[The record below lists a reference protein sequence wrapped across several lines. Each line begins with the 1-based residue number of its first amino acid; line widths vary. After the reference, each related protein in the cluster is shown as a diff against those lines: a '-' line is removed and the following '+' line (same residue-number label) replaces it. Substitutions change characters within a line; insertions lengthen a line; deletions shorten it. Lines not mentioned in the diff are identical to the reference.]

1 MTEGRF
7 NPYLTCKY
15 DGGDND
21 ITDIEE
27 VMPRFDIDSIDEK
40 WLDNHVLFEVDT
52 LPVLLDGEES
62 IVLSKIIEESF
73 KDVPPDRFRCVKSR
87 IPYVANI
94 VIDKDGNA
102 SFKSLTKAT
111 GCQELD
117 KKAISVGKEFCKHRF
132 SPATH
137 RGKKVSY
144 STNIAIM
151 RKEWGTLSH

>member
-15 DGGDND
+15 DSGDND

-27 VMPRFDIDSIDEK
+27 VTLRFDIDSIDEK

-73 KDVPPDRFRCVKSR
+73 VLNLGFL
-87 IPYVANI
+87 
-94 VIDKDGNA
+94 
-102 SFKSLTKAT
+102 SLKI
-111 GCQELD
+111 
-117 KKAISVGKEFCKHRF
+117 K
-132 SPATH
+132 
-137 RGKKVSY
+137 
-144 STNIAIM
+144 
-151 RKEWGTLSH
+151 